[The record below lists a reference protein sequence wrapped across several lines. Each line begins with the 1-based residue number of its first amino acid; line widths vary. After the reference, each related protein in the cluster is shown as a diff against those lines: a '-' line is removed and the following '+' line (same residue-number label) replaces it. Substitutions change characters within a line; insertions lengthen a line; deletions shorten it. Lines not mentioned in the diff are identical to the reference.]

1 MGAAVWVLGGI
12 AAVIGLA
19 VGYWWG
25 DAERQKLEEEVAAK
39 DEAVRD
45 HEVIARDK
53 EQALAE
59 KLREAEEKAHE
70 LTEQLR
76 TAQESPKASKKKS
89 SPVRKTPAK
98 KVAKGTADRPDAS

>member
-1 MGAAVWVLGGI
+1 MGVVVWVLGGV
-12 AAVIGLA
+12 AAVVGLA

-25 DAERQKLEEEVAAK
+25 DAERQKLQEEVAAK

-45 HEVIARDK
+45 REVVARDK

-70 LTEQLR
+70 LAEQLR
-76 TAQESPKASKKKS
+76 TAQESQEASPKKR
-89 SPVRKTPAK
+89 SPGRKTAAK
-98 KVAKGTADRPDAS
+98 KVAKGTADKSDAS